1 MWLEWGIMTILE
13 LEYHSIFPI
22 WLQLL
27 SQDWVLR
34 EKHFHPHS
42 PENQNRKL
50 RVKHNI
56 DLSKE

>member
-13 LEYHSIFPI
+13 LEYYSIVPI

-50 RVKHNI
+50 QAKRNI
-56 DLSKE
+56 DLLKE